1 MDGCFDIDMMT
12 KTFKTKSRTKTKT
25 KMETMTAFDD

>member
-12 KTFKTKSRTKTKT
+12 KTFKTRVKDQDKDKDGDNDSV
-25 KMETMTAFDD
+25 